1 MNPRSR
7 RALYVALEGIDG
19 VGKSTAQREIAR
31 RLRARGARVR
41 LRREPSDP
49 AWGRCAQRAASRDP
63 WASAVYFTID
73 RFLAAPRLRR
83 DLERS
88 DVVLTDRS
96 FWSTIAYQGSALPP
110 RDRRRLER
118 LQRTATV
125 APDLVLWL
133 DLPASAGGR
142 RVRARGAP
150 PTPLEQRRVQA
161 RVARAYRSLGR
172 RPGWIRLDAS
182 EAPGEVARRAV
193 DRIWARLSRRAAARA

>member
-1 MNPRSR
+1 MTARPH

-19 VGKSTAQREIAR
+19 VGKSTAQRQIAR

-49 AWGRCAQRAASRDP
+49 ELGRCAQRASSGDP

-83 DLERS
+83 DLRRA

-96 FWSTIAYQGSALPP
+96 FWSTIAYQGSALPS

-118 LQRTATV
+118 LQRTATE

-133 DLPASAGGR
+133 DLPATAGGL
-142 RVRARGAP
+142 RVRARGRPRA
-150 PTPLEQRRVQA
+150 PLERQRVQA
-161 RVARAYRSLGR
+161 RVARAYRSLGQR
-172 RPGWIRLDAS
+172 RGWIRLDAS
-182 EAPGEVARRAV
+182 APPGEVARRAV
-193 DRIWARLSRRAAARA
+193 DRIWARLPPRAAARA